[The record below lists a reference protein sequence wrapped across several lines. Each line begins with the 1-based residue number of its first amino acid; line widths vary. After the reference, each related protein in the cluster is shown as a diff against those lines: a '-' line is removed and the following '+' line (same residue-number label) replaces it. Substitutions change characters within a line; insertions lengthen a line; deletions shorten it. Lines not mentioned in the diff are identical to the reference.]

1 MNILYKLGVSVS
13 YDRII
18 EVEDSIAS
26 AICKRFREE
35 NLVCP
40 VNLRRGLFT
49 IGALDNIDHNPSS
62 TTAQGSFHGTG
73 ISVFQFPTPLNYG
86 IPRESLIVESLST
99 KEFILP
105 DNYTNVPA
113 VSCNTD
119 RLTVSDHSTS
129 EISSQVLE
137 AGKINEFEWIEH
149 SMPLLSKNEI
159 GKEEYIS
166 WAAYHASLEP
176 SPENPSTIV
185 ALLPLFHEKAAT
197 IAMIKH
203 GMDIQQSITQYLN
216 PGQIPVMA
224 FDQPLFALAKFV
236 QWCWPEKYGEQHYVV
251 MFGGLHIEM
260 AIWNTIGDFLHDSG
274 WTTALCEA
282 EIASSGIAES
292 FLKSSHLT
300 TTRHGHQVTALT
312 LAQLQY
318 EAWKS
323 MTSEESF
330 EDWKKR
336 MVNRSP
342 TFQYWNIVLE
352 FEILAFTFIRAHR
365 LKSFDLFVKSLESL
379 APWFFALD
387 HVNYARWIP
396 IHVEDMK
403 SLPAGIK
410 EQLKSSWVVQKT
422 QKKFSSM
429 PIDQAHEQSNEH
441 VKGSGGAVGLTEN
454 PSAFRRWMVAGP
466 EQARLLAEFEG
477 HILKADTADQQH
489 EQGCSTQRLFQKQVN
504 SLSAV
509 ISNMGNP
516 FLDDCPELLAL
527 HTRDCTTD
535 AVVETV
541 HTIESLGRAQYQ
553 QYVTDV
559 IVNRTVQI
567 QQPIKKNSLP
577 LFKRPSPK
585 RSKKVKQDL
594 ANLKSDCN
602 LFSHLYI
609 ASKFRD

>member
-1 MNILYKLGVSVS
+1 MKSLNVIESQASLTISQLINFNARKNSSTINTIQYNSRHCKDREPPLPLYVGLNVHTLTRNKKIVNLLYKLGVSVS

-18 EVEDSIAS
+18 EVENSIAS
-26 AICKRFREE
+26 VICKRFREE

-49 IGALDNIDHNPSS
+49 IGALDNIDHNPSC

-73 ISVFQFPTPLNYG
+73 ISVFQFPTRHNNG
-86 IPRESLIVESLST
+86 IPRESVVVKSLPT
-99 KEFILP
+99 KDFVLP

-113 VSCNTD
+113 VSCNTN
-119 RLTVSDHSTS
+119 RLTVSDHNTS
-129 EISSQVLE
+129 EISSQILE
-137 AGKINEFEWIEH
+137 AGKANEMKWIEH
-149 SMPLLSKNEI
+149 SIPLLAKDEL

-166 WAAYHASLEP
+166 WAAYHASMES

-185 ALLPLFHEKAAT
+185 ALLPLFYEKAAT

-203 GMDIQQSITQYLN
+203 GMDIQQTITHYLN

-236 QWCWPEKYGEQHYVV
+236 QWCWPETYGEQHYVV

-260 AIWNTIGDFLHDSG
+260 AIWNTIGDFLQDSG
-274 WTTALCEA
+274 WTAALCEA
-282 EIASSGIAES
+282 EIASSGTAES

-300 TTRHGHQVTALT
+300 RTRHGHQVTALA
-312 LAQLQY
+312 LSQLQY

-323 MTSEESF
+323 MTSEEGF
-330 EDWKKR
+330 HDWKKR
-336 MVNRSP
+336 MVSSSP
-342 TFQYWNIVLE
+342 TFQYWNIVLD

-365 LKSFDLFVKSLESL
+365 QKSFDLFVKSLESL

-396 IHVEDMK
+396 VHVEDMK

-422 QKKFSSM
+422 QNKFSSM

-466 EQARLLAEFEG
+466 EQARLLSEFEG
-477 HILKADTADQQH
+477 HILKADT
-489 EQGCSTQRLFQKQVN
+489 N
-504 SLSAV
+504 
-509 ISNMGNP
+509 N
-516 FLDDCPELLAL
+516 
-527 HTRDCTTD
+527 
-535 AVVETV
+535 
-541 HTIESLGRAQYQ
+541 
-553 QYVTDV
+553 
-559 IVNRTVQI
+559 
-567 QQPIKKNSLP
+567 
-577 LFKRPSPK
+577 
-585 RSKKVKQDL
+585 
-594 ANLKSDCN
+594 
-602 LFSHLYI
+602 
-609 ASKFRD
+609 